1 MPHTITINSEL
12 GIVELAYTGVVSGEE
27 LAIATRESLS
37 KSLEENLS
45 RTFVDVSDIT
55 LSNTLLEIHNIPDVQ
70 FNEGEFD
77 RNGRTAIF
85 RPTSKHEYEMIEYFA
100 AISRNRGW
108 NIYTFSDR
116 DEALAWLIAE

>member
-1 MPHTITINSEL
+1 MPYTITKNCDMGIIEL
-12 GIVELAYTGVVSGEE
+12 VYTGTVSGEE
-27 LAIATRESLS
+27 LEKATRESIA
-37 KSLEENLS
+37 KSFEENLN

-77 RNGRTAIF
+77 RNGRTAIV
-85 RPTSKHEYEMIEYFA
+85 RPKSKHEYEMIEYFA
-100 AISRNRGW
+100 AVSRNRGW
-108 NIYTFSDR
+108 NIYTFADR